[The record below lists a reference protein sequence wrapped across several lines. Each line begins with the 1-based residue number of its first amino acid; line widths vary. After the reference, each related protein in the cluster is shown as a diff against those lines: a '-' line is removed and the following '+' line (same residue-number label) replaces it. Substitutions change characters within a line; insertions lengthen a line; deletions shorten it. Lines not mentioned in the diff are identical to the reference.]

1 MLALNAG
8 IEAVRAGA
16 AGKGFGVIAQ
26 EVRKL
31 AGQVVGHAGEV
42 AAVVADVQG
51 QVAETAQAV
60 GEVRGRMGQL
70 QAVFD
75 AMREKAGDIRTQV
88 ELLQAVT
95 QDNGQ
100 EAEAQAARTRE
111 ISEGTARVLQLVH
124 AQVGLSAEVARTTER
139 LGGMADSL
147 RALLP
152 ASSLP
157 ASALAGEVTRATA
170 SSVAPLP
177 PSARA

>member
-75 AMREKAGDIRTQV
+75 AMREKAGDRRIQSGRGARERCASSRSRKEWV
-88 ELLQAVT
+88 PGAKPGAVP
-95 QDNGQ
+95 
-100 EAEAQAARTRE
+100 
-111 ISEGTARVLQLVH
+111 RVRRRWVSVRSVPPSRGASSH
-124 AQVGLSAEVARTTER
+124 RTT
-139 LGGMADSL
+139 L
-147 RALLP
+147 RSP
-152 ASSLP
+152 CGS
-157 ASALAGEVTRATA
+157 
-170 SSVAPLP
+170 
-177 PSARA
+177 SARGAMFHAYA